1 MPLSFSGFGPAAIL
15 IMLLCL
21 GAKKLFDFLR
31 AKYHRPDKPSGI
43 L

>member
-21 GAKKLFDFLR
+21 AGKKLYDFL
-31 AKYHRPDKPSGI
+31 KEKHHHS
-43 L
+43 